1 MKRRPSFKR
10 QRLWISNEKCGDY
23 GYCCTV
29 YLKFAEQA
37 GLQWSHSEKKE
48 RRRWLQAMEVIAHT
62 RPVEGVLRTYAD
74 PVSCASVT
82 LKKQA
87 WQARLEAQMFILS

>member
-1 MKRRPSFKR
+1 
-10 QRLWISNEKCGDY
+10 
-23 GYCCTV
+23 
-29 YLKFAEQA
+29 
-37 GLQWSHSEKKE
+37 
-48 RRRWLQAMEVIAHT
+48 MEVIAHT

-87 WQARLEAQMFILS
+87 WQARLEAQMFIIS